1 MTETKSDRNT
11 DVTRAARALLAMDDE
26 MRRAVTPAF
35 IRLLEERLDFPHRER
50 WRPLNHVLAARHF
63 PD

>member
-1 MTETKSDRNT
+1 MTETKSERLS
-11 DVTRAARALLAMDDE
+11 DVTRAARALLAMDVE

-35 IRLLEERLDFPHRER
+35 VRLLEQCLDLPHRDR
-50 WRPLNHVLAARHF
+50 RRPLNRVLAAPAF

>member
-1 MTETKSDRNT
+1 MTETESEHQA
-11 DVTRAARALLAMDDE
+11 DVTRAARALLTMDDE

-35 IRLLEERLDFPHRER
+35 VRLLEQCLHLPHRDR
-50 WRPLNHVLAARHF
+50 LRPLNRVVAARQF